1 MAINFET
8 TDSQKLLSSFK
19 DGIRQGHIVTW
30 SCDTDGDFTHTTE
43 QWKNQAWMRP
53 VLYRGQ
59 LTMNFI
65 GNSRAT
71 KPMREI
77 YAIYH
82 GRFIESMLAHCDR
95 LFTNATATALATTGD
110 KIPAAA

>member
-8 TDSQKLLSSFK
+8 TDPQKLLATFK
-19 DGIRQGHIVTW
+19 AAIKQGHIVTW
-30 SCDTDGDFTHTTE
+30 SCDSDGDFTHTLD

-53 VLYRGQ
+53 VLYQGQ

-65 GNSRAT
+65 GNTRAT
-71 KPMREI
+71 KPMREV

-82 GRFIESMLAHCDR
+82 GRFIESMLAHCDN
-95 LFTNATATALATTGD
+95 LFANATATALATAGD
-110 KIPAAA
+110 KVATVA